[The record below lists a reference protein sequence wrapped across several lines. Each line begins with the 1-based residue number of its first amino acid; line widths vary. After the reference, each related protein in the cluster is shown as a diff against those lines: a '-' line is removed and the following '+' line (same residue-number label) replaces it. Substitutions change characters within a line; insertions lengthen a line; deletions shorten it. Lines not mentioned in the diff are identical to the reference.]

1 MNLPL
6 LILRPL
12 DGALQTER
20 RAKELGLPAIVDPL
34 FVVEPIAW
42 SGPETKDFDALLLTS
57 ANALGFGG
65 PQLDAYRSLPILAV
79 GEKTASAATEAGF
92 HVAETGATSA
102 RDLLGRLED
111 GRYRNILWL
120 AGDDHTDLSAVDQQ
134 LEIVPV
140 YRSTAIALGKRA
152 KACLAGETV
161 ILLHSARAA
170 RHFVSE
176 LDRLGLPKSRH
187 HVLAFSE
194 KVAEA
199 AGQGWKKV
207 QTASHPDDDALLSLA
222 SALCRSC

>member
-20 RAKELGLPAIVDPL
+20 RAKELDLHVVVDPL
-34 FVVEPIAW
+34 FAVEPIAW
-42 SGPETKDFDALLLTS
+42 SGPEAQDFDALLLTS
-57 ANALGFGG
+57 ANALRFGG
-65 PQLDAYRSLPILAV
+65 PQLNAYRSLPILAV
-79 GEKTASAATEAGF
+79 GEKTAAAAIAAGL

-102 RDLLGRLED
+102 QDLLGGLED

-120 AGDDHTDLSAVDQQ
+120 AGHDHTDLSATDQQ

-140 YRSTAIALGKRA
+140 YRSNAIALGEQA

-176 LDRLGLPKSRH
+176 LDRSGLPKSQHR
-187 HVLAFSE
+187 VLAFSG

-199 AGQGWKKV
+199 AGQGWKMV

-222 SALCRSC
+222 SALCR